1 MKIIVTDGA
10 GFIGSRVVD
19 QYISNVFEV
28 VVIDDL
34 STGYEHNI
42 NPSAKFY
49 KLFFRQLDD

>member
-10 GFIGSRVVD
+10 GFIGSPVVD